1 MTYPNDPFEAQYQ
14 QGLEEDSFRPFGGR
28 ARYEKEQQAMYL
40 HAEAEAK
47 REREAADDAN
57 KP

>member
-14 QGLEEDSFRPFGGR
+14 QGLEEDSFAPFGGR

-40 HAEAEAK
+40 AAEAEAK
-47 REREAADDAN
+47 RERESAEESI
-57 KP
+57 